1 MTWPAAMRAAFLA
14 TAGRGRWWLAALAS
28 FLVRGGV
35 VVLLPAI
42 VTLPTPAQVALHL
55 DPSLTGDSPGDI
67 TPALVELAVRLLVSG
82 SLALLVTTTIGVRL
96 EGDLVEAMAEQTIK
110 PASRRLR
117 LPLGRAVL
125 TRLIVHAPT
134 LVVVVV
140 GGLAL
145 AGATYAELLA
155 PSGPEALPV
164 RVAARAPLAVLAIAV
179 TWLLGEAWGGVA
191 IRRLATGETLAHAI
205 GGGLV
210 GVVRPSGLATLGL
223 TSLAVGVPL
232 VGLWLASIEAYDRLW
247 PLIVDRADSW
257 AVTIALALLVATW
270 AAGLGLL
277 GIGLAFRAAAWTAE
291 GLRTP

>member
-1 MTWPAAMRAAFLA
+1 MRTAFLA
-14 TAGRGRWWLAALAS
+14 TVGRGRWWLAALAS

-42 VTLPTPAQVALHL
+42 VALPTPAQVALHL

-82 SLALLVTTTIGVRL
+82 ALALLVSTTIGVRL
-96 EGDLVEAMAEQTIK
+96 EGDLVEAMAEQTTE
-110 PASRRLR
+110 PGSRRLR

-125 TRLIVHAPT
+125 ARLIVHLPT

-155 PSGPEALPV
+155 PSGAEALPV
-164 RVAARAPLAVLAIAV
+164 RVAARAPLAVTAIVA
-179 TWLLGEAWGGVA
+179 TWLLGEAWGGIA
-191 IRRLATGETLAHAI
+191 IRRLAAGETLALAV

-210 GVVRPSGLATLGL
+210 GVLRPSGLATLAL

-232 VGLWLASIEAYDRLW
+232 VGLWLASTQAYDRLW

-270 AAGLGLL
+270 ASGLGLL
-277 GIGLAFRAAAWTAE
+277 GICLAFRAAAWTAE